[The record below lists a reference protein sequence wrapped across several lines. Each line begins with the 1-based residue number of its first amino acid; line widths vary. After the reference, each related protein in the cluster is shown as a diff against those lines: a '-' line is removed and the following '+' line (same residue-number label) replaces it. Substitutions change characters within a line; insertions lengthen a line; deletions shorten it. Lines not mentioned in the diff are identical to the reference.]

1 MCSLILETKPGRS
14 RKEVSCH
21 EVFFA
26 YDGRWYERLFT
37 GAIHSISPLQA
48 RSLISD
54 RIALIPAGQRESLI
68 A

>member
-37 GAIHSISPLQA
+37 RAINPISPVQA
-48 RSLISD
+48 RLLING
-54 RIALIPAGQRESLI
+54 RIALIPAGQRESLT